1 MSDGGTTY
9 DVRVYRTEVY
19 KGVRVNTYRVRWKTG
34 HRLWREGFRTAAQA
48 DSFRSALLT
57 TARKGEA
64 FSLISGKPTAWER
77 AKADISWYDFACAY
91 VDMKWKQAS
100 AKYRKDIARAL
111 TSATP
116 AMLAEARGR
125 PNDASIRR
133 ALVQWAFNAKQRA
146 NPPEDVAEVLAWV
159 TRASAPVS
167 ALAEPATARRMLEL
181 ATGTVDG
188 KNAAASTARRHR
200 TILANAMDYAIE
212 RGLLDTNPIRVL
224 KWTTPKVSS
233 QVDRRSVVNPR
244 QARALLAAVRA
255 QQPSGPRLVAFFAVM
270 YYAGLRPEEAI
281 NLRQDNL
288 VFPPCVWDEEN
299 QQCQDPP
306 DDQDWGELHLRSATP
321 DAGSEWT
328 DDGSSR
334 ERRQLK
340 HRAEGD
346 TRIVPTHPELTRLLR
361 DHLASF
367 GPTEDG
373 RLFAGVRGGE
383 LPTITYRR
391 AWTKARQIALS
402 AAEQASPLARRPY
415 DLRHACLSTWLNGG
429 VYPTQVA
436 EWAGHGVDVLLRI
449 YAKCIAGQDELAKR
463 RISEALRQDL
473 RKSPSTDED
482 TRTGRPSS
490 PNFGT
495 YLAQRAA
502 DDSFGPHTAAQP
514 PGIHDQESLAS
525 PQVEAPYQRL
535 R

>member
-1 MSDGGTTY
+1 MADGDATY
-9 DVRVYRTEVY
+9 DVRVYRIEVY
-19 KGVRVNTYRVRWKTG
+19 KGVKVVTYRVRWKTG

-57 TARKGEA
+57 ATRKGEA
-64 FSLISGKPTAWER
+64 FSLTTGKPTAWER
-77 AKADISWYDFACAY
+77 HKTEISWYDFACGY

-111 TSATP
+111 TAATP
-116 AMLAEARGR
+116 AMLAETPGR
-125 PNDASIRR
+125 PNNASIRR
-133 ALVQWAFNAKQRA
+133 ALVRWGFNTKQRPD
-146 NPPEDVAEVLAWV
+146 PPSDMADVLAWV
-159 TRASAPVS
+159 SRGSAPVS
-167 ALAEPATARRMLEL
+167 ALAEPAMARRMLDL

-188 KNAAASTARRHR
+188 KIAAASTARRHR
-200 TILANAMDYAIE
+200 TILANAMDYAVE
-212 RGLLDTNPIRVL
+212 LGLLETNPIRVL
-224 KWTTPKVSS
+224 KWTAPRVSS

-244 QARALLAAVRA
+244 QARALLDAVRA

-288 VFPPCVWDEEN
+288 VLPPQIWDEDS
-299 QQCQDPP
+299 QQWQKPP
-306 DDQDWGELHLRSATP
+306 DDQDWGEMHLRGATP

-328 DDGSSR
+328 DDGSLR

-346 TRIVPTHPELTRLLR
+346 TRIVPTHPELTGLLR

-367 GPTEDG
+367 GPAEDG

-391 AWTKARQIALS
+391 AWAKARQIALS

-463 RISEALRQDL
+463 RISEALRQD
-473 RKSPSTDED
+473 
-482 TRTGRPSS
+482 
-490 PNFGT
+490 
-495 YLAQRAA
+495 
-502 DDSFGPHTAAQP
+502 
-514 PGIHDQESLAS
+514 
-525 PQVEAPYQRL
+525 
-535 R
+535 